1 MLGIEVIVLLLLVR
15 VMLPLGLM
23 LWIGEYVRRR
33 EIRDLFI
40 PTIR

>member
-15 VMLPLGLM
+15 VMLLLGLI

-33 EIRDLFI
+33 EIHVSFLLNTR
-40 PTIR
+40 

>member
-23 LWIGEYVRRR
+23 LWIGEYIRRR
-33 EIRDLFI
+33 ELRDLFL
-40 PTIR
+40 PATR